1 MSPFEWY
8 KSCTQDWLGLE
19 GERIWTLSS
28 YGVTNIV
35 IYQTEVSYS
44 GEKMTDMLSVV
55 PSLYLKPNIEIT
67 NLNEAN
73 GSHNLPYELK
83 LIS

>member
-1 MSPFEWY
+1 M
-8 KSCTQDWLGLE
+8 
-19 GERIWTLSS
+19 
-28 YGVTNIV
+28 TNIV